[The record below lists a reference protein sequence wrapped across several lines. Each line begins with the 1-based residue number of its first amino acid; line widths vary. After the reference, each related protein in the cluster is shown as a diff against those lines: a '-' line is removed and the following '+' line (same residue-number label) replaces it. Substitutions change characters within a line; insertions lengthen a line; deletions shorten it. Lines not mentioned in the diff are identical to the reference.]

1 LNDFNLWFITGIEH
15 IADLQGYDHILFLLA
30 LCGVYEMKQWKNV
43 LVLITAFTIGH
54 SITLALSVTNA
65 VSINSAIIEF
75 LIPITI
81 ILTASYN
88 LYTNYKNKKNN
99 PKISYGAAVFFGFIH
114 GMGFSYLLKS
124 LLGKTE
130 SILSPLFAFNVGLEA
145 GQIIIVASILII
157 SLFLTSV
164 LKINPKLKNNFIS
177 LGVLIIASIMA
188 FERLPTLTN

>member
-1 LNDFNLWFITGIEH
+1 LSDFNLWFITGIEH
-15 IADLQGYDHILFLLA
+15 IADWQGYDHILFLLA
-30 LCGVYEMKQWKNV
+30 LCCVYDIKQWKNV

-54 SITLALSVTNA
+54 SITLALSVTNTF
-65 VSINSAIIEF
+65 SIKSELIEF

-88 LYTNYKNKKNN
+88 LYTNNKNKQNN
-99 PKISYGAAVFFGFIH
+99 PKISFGAAVLFGFIH

-124 LLGKTE
+124 LLGKSE
-130 SILSPLFAFNVGLEA
+130 SILSPLFAFNIGLEA

-188 FERLPTLTN
+188 IERLPALTN

>member
-1 LNDFNLWFITGIEH
+1 MSDFNLWFITGIEH
-15 IADLQGYDHILFLLA
+15 IADWQGYDHILFLLA
-30 LCGVYEMKQWKNV
+30 LCCVYDIKQWKNV

-54 SITLALSVTNA
+54 SITLALSVTNTF
-65 VSINSAIIEF
+65 SIKSELIEF

-88 LYTNYKNKKNN
+88 LYTNNKNKQNN
-99 PKISYGAAVFFGFIH
+99 PKISFGAAVLFGFIH

-124 LLGKTE
+124 LLGKSE
-130 SILSPLFAFNVGLEA
+130 SILSPLFAFNIGLEA

-188 FERLPTLTN
+188 IERLPALTN

>member
-1 LNDFNLWFITGIEH
+1 LSDFNLWFITGIEH
-15 IADLQGYDHILFLLA
+15 IADWQGYDHILFLLA
-30 LCGVYEMKQWKNV
+30 LCGVYEIKQWKNV

-65 VSINSAIIEF
+65 FSINSEIIEF

-88 LYTNYKNKKNN
+88 LYINYKNKQNN
-99 PKISYGAAVFFGFIH
+99 TKFSYGAALFFGFIH

-124 LLGKTE
+124 LLGKSE
-130 SILSPLFAFNVGLEA
+130 NILSPLFAFNIGLEA

-188 FERLPTLTN
+188 FERLPALTN

>member
-1 LNDFNLWFITGIEH
+1 LDDFNLWFITGIEH
-15 IADLQGYDHILFLLA
+15 IADWQGYDHILFLLA
-30 LCGVYEMKQWKNV
+30 LCGVYEIKQWKNV

-65 VSINSAIIEF
+65 FSINSEIIEF

-88 LYTNYKNKKNN
+88 LYTNYKNKQNN
-99 PKISYGAAVFFGFIH
+99 AKISYGAAVLFGFIH

-124 LLGKTE
+124 LLGKSE
-130 SILSPLFAFNVGLEA
+130 SILSPLFAFNIGLEA
-145 GQIIIVASILII
+145 GQIIIVSSILII

-188 FERLPTLTN
+188 FERLPALTN

>member
-1 LNDFNLWFITGIEH
+1 MNDFNLWFITGIEH

-30 LCGVYEMKQWKNV
+30 LCGVYEIKQWKNV

-65 VSINSAIIEF
+65 FSINSAIIEF

-88 LYTNYKNKKNN
+88 LYTNYKNKQNN
-99 PKISYGAAVFFGFIH
+99 PTINYGAAVFFGFIH

-177 LGVLIIASIMA
+177 LAVLIIASIMA
-188 FERLPTLTN
+188 FERLPALTN

>member
-30 LCGVYEMKQWKNV
+30 LCGVYEIKQWKNV

-65 VSINSAIIEF
+65 FSINSEIIEF

-88 LYTNYKNKKNN
+88 LYTNYKNKQNN
-99 PKISYGAAVFFGFIH
+99 PTNQLRS
-114 GMGFSYLLKS
+114 S
-124 LLGKTE
+124 
-130 SILSPLFAFNVGLEA
+130 SILRLYSWNG
-145 GQIIIVASILII
+145 
-157 SLFLTSV
+157 LFLP
-164 LKINPKLKNNFIS
+164 LKIIAWQNRKYSIP
-177 LGVLIIASIMA
+177 IIC
-188 FERLPTLTN
+188 L

>member
-1 LNDFNLWFITGIEH
+1 MSDFNLWFITGIEH
-15 IADLQGYDHILFLLA
+15 IADWQGYDHILFLLA
-30 LCGVYEMKQWKNV
+30 LCGVYEIKQWKNV

-65 VSINSAIIEF
+65 FSINSEIIEF

-88 LYTNYKNKKNN
+88 LYINYKNKQNN
-99 PKISYGAAVFFGFIH
+99 TKFSYGAALFFGFIH

-124 LLGKTE
+124 LLGKSE
-130 SILSPLFAFNVGLEA
+130 NILSPLFAFNIGLEA

-188 FERLPTLTN
+188 FERLPALTN

>member
-1 LNDFNLWFITGIEH
+1 MDDFNLWFITGIEH
-15 IADLQGYDHILFLLA
+15 IADWQGYDHILFLLA
-30 LCGVYEMKQWKNV
+30 LCGVYEIKQWKNV

-65 VSINSAIIEF
+65 FSINSEIIEF

-88 LYTNYKNKKNN
+88 LYTNYKNKQNN
-99 PKISYGAAVFFGFIH
+99 AKISYGAAVLFGFIH

-124 LLGKTE
+124 LLGKSE
-130 SILSPLFAFNVGLEA
+130 SILSPLFAFNIGLEA
-145 GQIIIVASILII
+145 GQIIIVSSILII

-188 FERLPTLTN
+188 FERLPALTN